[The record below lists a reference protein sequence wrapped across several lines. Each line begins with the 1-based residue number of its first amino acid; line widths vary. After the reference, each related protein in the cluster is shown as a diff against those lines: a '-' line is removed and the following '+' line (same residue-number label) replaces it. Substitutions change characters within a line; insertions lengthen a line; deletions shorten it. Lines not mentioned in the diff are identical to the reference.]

1 MLTYL
6 QANTEKSGL
15 KKHAILFLHAFPLSA
30 AMWQPQIDVLGKA
43 GYTVIAPNSFG
54 IDGSAEKEAW
64 TFTDYAHE
72 LASLLDSLKVEKAT
86 VAGLSMG
93 GYQAFEFYRL
103 YPGKTASLVLCD
115 TRAEADAPAARSARE
130 DFISAVE
137 RKGAGEA
144 AGRMIPNYFTDE
156 TYTMRPDLA
165 AQAQAMILKQSPA
178 VINAAM
184 RAIMTRSDAT
194 SLLAAIDCPV
204 LIVNGEADRLTTK
217 ETAESIHALIPGSQ
231 LRLLAGAGH
240 ISNMEQPE
248 AFNRALLEHI
258 VTLPDFQAVQKS

>member
-1 MLTYL
+1 MLTHL
-6 QANTEKSGL
+6 QANTATSGVE
-15 KKHAILFLHAFPLSA
+15 KHAILFLHAFPLSA
-30 AMWQPQIDVLGKA
+30 AMWQPQIEVLGKA
-43 GYTVIAPNSFG
+43 GCTVIAPNSFG
-54 IDGSAEKEAW
+54 IDGSEEKEGW
-64 TFTDYAHE
+64 TFTEYAHK
-72 LASLLDSLKVEKAT
+72 LASLLDSLKIENAT
-86 VAGLSMG
+86 VVGLSMG

-130 DFISAVE
+130 EFISAVE

-144 AGRMIPNYFTDE
+144 AGRMIPNYFTE
-156 TYTMRPDLA
+156 NASTMRPDLA
-165 AQAQAMILKQSPA
+165 AQAEAMIIKQSPA

-194 SLLAAIDCPV
+194 SLLSAIYCPV
-204 LIVNGEADRLTTK
+204 LVLNGEEDKLTTK
-217 ETAESIHALIPGSQ
+217 DTAESIHALIPGSQ

-248 AFNRALLEHI
+248 AFNRALLDHL
-258 VTLPDFQAVQKS
+258 VTLPDYQAVQKS

>member
-6 QANTEKSGL
+6 QANTAKSGVE
-15 KKHAILFLHAFPLSA
+15 KHAILFLHAFPLSD
-30 AMWQPQIDVLGKA
+30 AMWQPQIDMFGKA

-54 IDGSAEKEAW
+54 IDGSAEKAGW

-72 LASLLDSLKVEKAT
+72 LASLLDSLKVENAT
-86 VAGLSMG
+86 VVGLSMG
-93 GYQAFEFYRL
+93 GYQAFAFYRL
-103 YPGKTASLVLCD
+103 YPEKTASLVLCD
-115 TRAEADAPAARSARE
+115 TRAEADAPVARSARE
-130 DFISAVE
+130 EFISAVE
-137 RKGAGEA
+137 SKGAGEA
-144 AGRMIPNYFTDE
+144 AGRMIPNYFTDN
-156 TYTMRPDLA
+156 TYRVRPELA
-165 AQAQAMILKQSPA
+165 TQAEAMIIKQSPT

-194 SLLAAIDCPV
+194 SLLSAIDCPV
-204 LIVNGEADRLTTK
+204 LVLNGEEDKLTTK

-248 AFNRALLEHI
+248 AFNHALLDHL
-258 VTLPDFQAVQKS
+258 VTLPDYQAVQKS

>member
-6 QANTEKSGL
+6 QANTAKSGME
-15 KKHAILFLHAFPLSA
+15 KHAILFLHAFPLSA
-30 AMWQPQIDVLGKA
+30 AMWQPQIEVLGKA

-54 IDGSAEKEAW
+54 IDGSPEQESW
-64 TFTDYAHE
+64 TFTDYANE
-72 LASLLDSLKVEKAT
+72 LASLLDSLKVERAT
-86 VAGLSMG
+86 VVGLSMG

-103 YPGKTASLVLCD
+103 YPGKTISLVLCD
-115 TRAEADAPAARSARE
+115 TRAEADAPAALSARE
-130 DFISAVE
+130 EFISAVE

-144 AGRMIPNYFTDE
+144 AGRMIPNYFTNN

-165 AQAQAMILKQSPA
+165 AQAEAMITKQSPA

-194 SLLAAIDCPV
+194 SLLSAIDCPV
-204 LIVNGEADRLTTK
+204 LVLNGEEDKLTTK
-217 ETAESIHALIPGSQ
+217 ETAESIHARIPGSQ

-248 AFNRALLEHI
+248 AFNRALLDHL
-258 VTLPDFQAVQKS
+258 VTLPDYQAVQKS

>member
-6 QANTEKSGL
+6 QANTAKSGVE
-15 KKHAILFLHAFPLSA
+15 KRAILFLHAFPLSA
-30 AMWQPQIDVLGKA
+30 AMWQPQIEVFGKA

-54 IDGSAEKEAW
+54 IDGSPKKEEW

-72 LASLLDSLKVEKAT
+72 LASLLDSLKIENAT
-86 VAGLSMG
+86 VVGLSMG

-130 DFISAVE
+130 DFIRAVAE
-137 RKGAGEA
+137 NGAGEA
-144 AGRMIPNYFTDE
+144 AGRMIPNYFTPD
-156 TYTMRPDLA
+156 TYIMRPDLV
-165 AQAQAMILKQSPA
+165 AQAEAMIIKQSPA
-178 VINAAM
+178 VINEAM

-194 SLLAAIDCPV
+194 SLLSAITCPV
-204 LIVNGEADRLTTK
+204 LILNGEEDKLTTK
-217 ETAESIHALIPGSQ
+217 ETAESIHGRIPCSQ

-248 AFNRALLEHI
+248 AFNRALLDHLI
-258 VTLPDFQAVQKS
+258 TLPDFRAVQKS

>member
-6 QANTEKSGL
+6 EANTARSGVGQRAVL
-15 KKHAILFLHAFPLSA
+15 LLHAFPLSA
-30 AMWQPQIDVLGKA
+30 VMWQPQVDMLERA

-54 IDGSAEKEAW
+54 IDGSSEKEGW

-86 VAGLSMG
+86 IAGLSMG

-103 YPGKTASLVLCD
+103 YPGKTVSLVLCD

-130 DFISAVE
+130 EFISAVE
-137 RKGAGEA
+137 KNGAGEA
-144 AGRMIPNYFTDE
+144 AGRMIPNYFTDN
-156 TYTMRPDLA
+156 TYAMRPELA
-165 AQAQAMILKQSPA
+165 AQAEAMIIKQSPA

-184 RAIMTRSDAT
+184 RAIMTRSDAS
-194 SLLAAIDCPV
+194 SLLSAIDCPV
-204 LIVNGEADRLTTK
+204 LVLNGEEDKLTTK
-217 ETAESIHALIPGSQ
+217 ETAESIHARIPGSQ

-240 ISNMEQPE
+240 ISNMEQSS
-248 AFNRALLEHI
+248 AFNRALLDHLF
-258 VTLPDFQAVQKS
+258 TLQDFQEV

>member
-6 QANTEKSGL
+6 QANTAKSGME
-15 KKHAILFLHAFPLSA
+15 KHAILFLHAFPLSA
-30 AMWQPQIDVLGKA
+30 AMWQPQIEVLGKA

-54 IDGSAEKEAW
+54 IDGSPEQESW
-64 TFTDYAHE
+64 TFTDYANE
-72 LASLLDSLKVEKAT
+72 LASLLDSLKVERAT
-86 VAGLSMG
+86 VVGLSMG

-103 YPGKTASLVLCD
+103 YPGKTISLVLCD
-115 TRAEADAPAARSARE
+115 TRAEADAPAALSARE
-130 DFISAVE
+130 EFISAVE

-144 AGRMIPNYFTDE
+144 AGRMIPNYFTNN

-165 AQAQAMILKQSPA
+165 AQAEAMITKQSPA

-194 SLLAAIDCPV
+194 SLLSAIDCPV
-204 LIVNGEADRLTTK
+204 LVLNGEEDKLTTK
-217 ETAESIHALIPGSQ
+217 ETAESIHARIPGSQ

-240 ISNMEQPE
+240 ISNLEKPE
-248 AFNRALLEHI
+248 AFNRALLDHL
-258 VTLPDFQAVQKS
+258 VTLPDYQAVQKS